1 MFLYK
6 MNPHVKAF
14 TNFCFHFHFDQV
26 CAIITAHRK
35 MDDQICA
42 TERVDI

>member
-1 MFLYK
+1 
-6 MNPHVKAF
+6 MNPLVKAF
-14 TNFCFHFHFDQV
+14 TNFSRHFDQV
-26 CAIITAHRK
+26 CATIIAHHR